1 MRFHLIFCWRKATHK
16 TIVCSKEILKQV
28 LHRAIPRCFFECPVN
43 YKKVT
48 IMYYFQFT
56 FERIIK
62 GLFINNISIVQVP
75 VHSGPS
81 TDDPLSV
88 CAHCST
94 LFLCKFSVF
103 HCDNLCFFHVVFF
116 SCCTFHTASF
126 PCCSSFRVDFFFSSF
141 YVFHYFMLHFYTLQC
156 FCFTFFSCCTLR
168 ILRFF
173 PVTLVHVSLFPE
185 V

>member
-1 MRFHLIFCWRKATHK
+1 MSDFLQQAILRWVTSKFCKSNGVFTTNNDHKWMSTRNKQRGSSYTSKHNFSMVNQIWYEVWRWGIKMRFHLIFCWRKATHK

-88 CAHCST
+88 CA
-94 LFLCKFSVF
+94 L
-103 HCDNLCFFHVVFF
+103 
-116 SCCTFHTASF
+116 
-126 PCCSSFRVDFFFSSF
+126 
-141 YVFHYFMLHFYTLQC
+141 
-156 FCFTFFSCCTLR
+156 
-168 ILRFF
+168 
-173 PVTLVHVSLFPE
+173 
-185 V
+185 

>member
-1 MRFHLIFCWRKATHK
+1 MSVFTTNNDHKWMSTRNNQRGSSYTSKHNFSMINQIWYEVWRWGMKMRFHLIFCWRKTTHK

-43 YKKVT
+43 YKKVA

-75 VHSGPS
+75 VYSGPS

-88 CAHCST
+88 CA
-94 LFLCKFSVF
+94 L
-103 HCDNLCFFHVVFF
+103 
-116 SCCTFHTASF
+116 
-126 PCCSSFRVDFFFSSF
+126 
-141 YVFHYFMLHFYTLQC
+141 
-156 FCFTFFSCCTLR
+156 
-168 ILRFF
+168 
-173 PVTLVHVSLFPE
+173 
-185 V
+185 